1 MKIESM
7 KKATLLNI
15 IKKCCLDLPDAD
27 RYRLTDLRLAVAKLI
42 PTYIEDHFLRLVRR
56 DVLPRG
62 YRLPARNA
70 RHLPP
75 TDLEFD
81 WCWVSKKVSVE
92 IHGGLKHPRS
102 GHRTEAGVKRD
113 IRKANL
119 AQQAGW
125 FHIQLTSEDVMEDWL
140 WKSSTLPLLL
150 TALRRKDAN
159 TLSS

>member
-1 MKIESM
+1 MKIDTM

-15 IKKCCLDLPDAD
+15 VAKCHLPIANAD
-27 RYRLTDLRLAVAKLI
+27 RYRLIDLRSEVARLI

-56 DVLPRG
+56 DILPRG
-62 YRLPARNA
+62 YRLPSRNK
-70 RHLPP
+70 RFLPP
-75 TDLEFD
+75 TLLEFD

-113 IRKANL
+113 MKKCNL

-125 FHIQLTSEDVMEDWL
+125 FHIQLTSEEVMEDDQWQTF
-140 WKSSTLPLLL
+140 TLPLILQ
-150 TALRRKDAN
+150 ALRRFESNAS
-159 TLSS
+159 TT